1 MFFFNK
7 KEEMKISPYEKEQK
21 INQVLSMFPLLSRD
35 HFLYSTLE
43 RNNWSLDSSI
53 INLQR
58 RHEYLEAEQYQIE
71 RRLEENRIKKEHEQR
86 ERERDLR
93 LVAQVRDIFGSKFS
107 DHQIKRVLYDN
118 RNNVE
123 STINYFMREVDQEQ
137 YRERQKRQQRL
148 DEEDRLQRQR
158 ERDEYERHERN
169 KKRVND
175 LLLEIKYSSPEQK
188 RQLAQS
194 KLFQDVLKD
203 FDHLNVVDQPP
214 PPPPQIKTI
223 YVPVPQPM
231 VQPQPRYFNNFP
243 TTTTTTNTSSF
254 PPSFSPPDYNSS
266 LFGNNNNDN
275 KPSKITTPQPFQNL
289 DPFCNSTTITPFSTN
304 PFFVDQNSTPGL
316 MKTRPEERS
325 ARQLKELFPNTSD
338 EVIRYVLLSTDNN
351 MPLAIQNLLDITI
364 KVENSKN
371 ASN

>member
-1 MFFFNK
+1 
-7 KEEMKISPYEKEQK
+7 MKISPYEKEQK

-43 RNNWSLDSSI
+43 RNNWSLDSSLTT
-53 INLQR
+53 LQR

-71 RRLEENRIKKEHEQR
+71 RRLEENRLKKEREQR
-86 ERERDLR
+86 ERERELR
-93 LVAQVRDIFGSKFS
+93 LVAQVRDVFGSKYS
-107 DHQIKRVLYDN
+107 DHQIQRALYDN

-123 STINYFMREVDQEQ
+123 STINHFMREIDQEQ
-137 YRERQKRQQRL
+137 YRERQRRQQRL
-148 DEEDRLQRQR
+148 DEEERLQRQR
-158 ERDEYERHERN
+158 ERDEYERQERN

-203 FDHLNVVDQPP
+203 FDHLTVIEQPQ

-223 YVPVPQPM
+223 YVPVPQPT
-231 VQPQPRYFNNFP
+231 PQPRFFNNFP
-243 TTTTTTNTSSF
+243 TTPT
-254 PPSFSPPDYNSS
+254 PPSFSPPDYNISM
-266 LFGNNNNDN
+266 FNNNNNNNN
-275 KPSKITTPQPFQNL
+275 KPTTTTTTTTSTQPFQSL
-289 DPFCNSTTITPFSTN
+289 DPFCTIPNNTAITPYSTN
-304 PFFVDQNSTPGL
+304 PFFVDQNVTPGL
-316 MKTRPEERS
+316 MKTRPEEES
-325 ARQLKELFPNTSD
+325 ARKLKELFPNTSD
-338 EVIRYVLLSTDNN
+338 EVVRYVLLSTDNN
-351 MPLAIQNLLDITI
+351 MSLAIQNLLDITI

>member
-1 MFFFNK
+1 
-7 KEEMKISPYEKEQK
+7 MKISPYEKEQK

-43 RNNWSLDSSI
+43 RNNWSLDASLTT
-53 INLQR
+53 LQR

-71 RRLEENRIKKEHEQR
+71 RRLEENRLKKEREQR
-86 ERERDLR
+86 ERERELR

-107 DHQIKRVLYDN
+107 DHQIQRALYDN

-123 STINYFMREVDQEQ
+123 STINHFMREIDQEQ
-137 YRERQKRQQRL
+137 YRERQRRQQRL
-148 DEEDRLQRQR
+148 DEEERLQRQR
-158 ERDEYERHERN
+158 ERDEYERQERN

-203 FDHLNVVDQPP
+203 FDHLTVVDQPQ
-214 PPPPQIKTI
+214 PQIKTI
-223 YVPVPQPM
+223 YVPVPQPIP
-231 VQPQPRYFNNFP
+231 QPIPQPRYVNNFP
-243 TTTTTTNTSSF
+243 TTAPTM
-254 PPSFSPPDYNSS
+254 PSFSPPDYNSS
-266 LFGNNNNDN
+266 MFNNNNN
-275 KPSKITTPQPFQNL
+275 KPTTTTTTTQPFQNL
-289 DPFCNSTTITPFSTN
+289 DPFCITPNNNNNSTAITPFSTN
-304 PFFVDQNSTPGL
+304 PFFVDQNAVPGS
-316 MKTRPEERS
+316 MKTRPEEESVRK
-325 ARQLKELFPNTSD
+325 LKELFPNTSD
-338 EVIRYVLLSTDNN
+338 EVVRYVLLSTDNN
-351 MPLAIQNLLDITI
+351 MSLAIQNLLDITI

>member
-1 MFFFNK
+1 
-7 KEEMKISPYEKEQK
+7 MKISPYEKEQK

-43 RNNWSLDSSI
+43 RNNWSLDASLI
-53 INLQR
+53 TLQR

-71 RRLEENRIKKEHEQR
+71 RRLEENRLKKEREQR
-86 ERERDLR
+86 ERERELR
-93 LVAQVRDIFGSKFS
+93 LVAQVRDIFGSKFT
-107 DHQIKRVLYDN
+107 DHQIQRALYDN

-123 STINYFMREVDQEQ
+123 STINHFMREIDQEQ
-137 YRERQKRQQRL
+137 YRERQRRQQRL

-188 RQLAQS
+188 RQLAKS

-203 FDHLNVVDQPP
+203 FDHLTVFDQ
-214 PPPPQIKTI
+214 PPPQIKTI
-223 YVPVPQPM
+223 YVPVPQPIP
-231 VQPQPRYFNNFP
+231 QPIQQPRYVNSFP
-243 TTTTTTNTSSF
+243 TTTPTM
-254 PPSFSPPDYNSS
+254 PSFSPPDYNSS
-266 LFGNNNNDN
+266 MFNNGN
-275 KPSKITTPQPFQNL
+275 KPPTTTTTTTTTSNQPFQNL
-289 DPFCNSTTITPFSTN
+289 DPFNNTAITPFSTN
-304 PFFVDQNSTPGL
+304 PFFVDQNVSPGL
-316 MKTRPEERS
+316 MKTRPEEES
-325 ARQLKELFPNTSD
+325 ARKLKELFPNTSD
-338 EVIRYVLLSTDNN
+338 EVVRYVLLSTDNN
-351 MPLAIQNLLDITI
+351 MSLAIQNLLDITI